1 MATVPFS
8 AAEAAPETFYV
19 ACDDGWLVAVHRYAP
34 RRPSGRLPVLM
45 VHGIAANRHHFDLS
59 ARYSLAR
66 YSASRGFDT
75 YVLELRGAGL
85 ARPPSLRAH
94 RAGYGFADYAERDVP
109 AAVLEILRRTGA
121 ERLHGIGHSMG
132 GMLLFCVAT
141 AAQVPLASIT
151 SIGTPL
157 VGELDLGLGV
167 RERRLLQVASR
178 LSPAAAFTPP
188 AQRRVPLRRL
198 LTTAGWMMPLSNRL
212 ADNLLYNVANMDPE
226 VSKELARVGIQDIPL
241 QLINEIT
248 QTIRG
253 QLGPYAYESRLEY
266 VAAPVFAISGSV
278 DRIAPPTTV
287 SAAVAL
293 VRGADVRYREMGTR
307 FGDRIDYGH
316 VDLLL
321 GVHAPDEVYP
331 QVMDFVEDVDAS

>member
-1 MATVPFS
+1 MATASSP
-8 AAEAAPETFYV
+8 AAEATLETFYV

-34 RRPSGRLPVLM
+34 RRPSGRRPVLM

-59 ARYSLAR
+59 PRYSLAR

-75 YVLELRGAGL
+75 YVLELRGAGM
-85 ARPPSLRAH
+85 ARPPSPQAR
-94 RAGYGFADYAERDVP
+94 RAGYGFSDYAERDVP
-109 AAVLEILRRTGA
+109 AAVSEILRRTGA
-121 ERLHGIGHSMG
+121 THLHAVGHSMG
-132 GMLLFCVAT
+132 GMLLFCVGT
-141 AAQVPLASIT
+141 AAQVPLCSIT

-157 VGELDLGLGV
+157 VGELDLGLGA
-167 RERRLLQVASR
+167 RERRMFEVASR
-178 LSPAAAFTPP
+178 LTPAAAFTPP

-198 LTTAGWMMPLSNRL
+198 LTTASWMMPLGNRL
-212 ADNLLYNVANMDPE
+212 ADSLLYNVGNMEPQ
-226 VSKELARVGIQDIPL
+226 VLSQLARVGIQDIPM

-248 QTIRG
+248 QTLRG
-253 QLGPYAYESRLEY
+253 QVGPYAYEARLEQ
-266 VAAPVFAISGSV
+266 VAAPVLAISGSA

-293 VRGADVRYREMGTR
+293 VRGNDVRYREMGLR

-331 QVMDFVEDVDAS
+331 QVMDFVEDVDAA